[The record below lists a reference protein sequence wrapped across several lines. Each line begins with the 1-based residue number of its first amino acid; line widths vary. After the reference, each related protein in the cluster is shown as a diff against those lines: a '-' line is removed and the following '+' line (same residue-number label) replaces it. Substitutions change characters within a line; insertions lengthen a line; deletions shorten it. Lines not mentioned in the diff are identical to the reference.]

1 MIGRE
6 VKVTA
11 EQVNIAAEA
20 LKADGVKVTARA
32 LRERMGNIGCL
43 GTISKLWQRKK
54 AGMQRQVAAVSDLS
68 PVLQRAI
75 LDFVGQEVS
84 ATSSVL
90 EAEMAEHMQE
100 ASDLATENE
109 RQLEVIENQLG
120 ELESLKEELERE
132 RAVAGQART
141 DLAKAQLRLESLPR
155 LEAAAE
161 QARMDLAKAQFKLED
176 IPRLE
181 EAAEL
186 ARAQLI
192 EAQLRL
198 EGMGRLEAE
207 LATTKAQLEAERD
220 ELGEVKAELD
230 EERDLRI
237 KAQQFIVDPI
247 FKKQA

>member
-6 VKVTA
+6 PKVSV
-11 EQVNIAAEA
+11 EQINAAAEA
-20 LKADGVKVTARA
+20 MQAGGTRITARA
-32 LRERMGNIGCL
+32 VREHLGNIGCL
-43 GTISKLWQRKK
+43 GTISKLLQRRK
-54 AGMQRQVAAVSDLS
+54 AGAQRQVAAVAELS

-75 LDFVGQEVS
+75 LDFVGQEVAASS
-84 ATSSVL
+84 ALL
-90 EAEMAEHMQE
+90 EAEMAEHQQE

-109 RQLEVIENQLG
+109 RQLEAIENQTA
-120 ELESLKEELERE
+120 ELETVKEELERE
-132 RAVAGQART
+132 RVVAGQART
-141 DLAKAQLRLESLPR
+141 ELAKAQLRLESLPR

-181 EAAEL
+181 EAAEQ
-186 ARAQLI
+186 ARAELI

-198 EGMGRLEAE
+198 EGMTRVEAE
-207 LATTKAQLEAERD
+207 LLAIKAQLDAEREEMAD
-220 ELGEVKAELD
+220 VRAELD